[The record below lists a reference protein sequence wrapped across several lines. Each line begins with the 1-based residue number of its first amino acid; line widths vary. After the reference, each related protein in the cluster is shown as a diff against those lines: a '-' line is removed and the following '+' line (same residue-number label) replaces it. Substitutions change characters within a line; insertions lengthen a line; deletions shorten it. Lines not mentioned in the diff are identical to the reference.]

1 LVVSPWRKHSIF
13 QRLRDP
19 IDMVHIESS
28 CLAFFQY
35 LGISNSLTTRSD
47 SGMDHANVLVTS
59 LLDRYSAYFDLEQ
72 LLTIP

>member
-1 LVVSPWRKHSIF
+1 
-13 QRLRDP
+13 
-19 IDMVHIESS
+19 MVHIESS